1 MKKTIL
7 LLSFFA
13 VFFGEAQ
20 QALLWKITP
29 KEGKSSSYIF
39 GTMHAT
45 CSDSVAENVVNALKE
60 TKQLCLELDMD
71 NPNLQAEMINE
82 ASMKDNAKISSLV
95 DKEDAKILNDYFTKN
110 LGFPLLAIENLKPFF
125 ISSMFIQKLLDC
137 EVKSIEALLVK
148 LSLEQEKPI
157 IGLESI
163 KYQMEIFDKIPYEFQ
178 AQELLKSIKNDFKED
193 KLEFDKLS
201 ILYKNGDIEGMMQ
214 LNESSNN
221 SMTKK
226 YGHIILDER
235 NFTWIKTIKEITSET
250 PTFFGVGALHLP
262 GKNGVLQLLKDNGFK
277 VEVVK

>member
-7 LLSFFA
+7 LLSFFV
-13 VFFGEAQ
+13 VFFGQAQ

-45 CSDSVAENVVNALKE
+45 CSDSLAENVLNALMG

-71 NPNLQAEMINE
+71 NPNLQAEMFNE
-82 ASMKDNAKISSLV
+82 ASMKNNVKISSLV
-95 DKEDAKILNDYFTKN
+95 DKGDAKILNDYFTKN

-148 LSLEQEKPI
+148 LSLEQQKKI
-157 IGLESI
+157 IGLETM

-193 KLEFDKLS
+193 KIEFDKLS
-201 ILYKNGDIEGMMQ
+201 TLYRNGDIEGMMQ
-214 LNESSNN
+214 LNEDSNN

-226 YGHIILDER
+226 YRHIILDER
-235 NFTWIKTIKEITSET
+235 NFAWIKTIKEITSEN

-262 GKNGVLQLLKDNGFK
+262 GKNGILNLLRDNGFK
-277 VEVVK
+277 VELVK